1 MKHITLAA
9 LIMSTLVPTALA
21 CANPADKAESSN
33 KGAAAEEVK
42 DEPKDQETVQTP
54 DENQTEDSATD
65 PVEIDETTYLGQVK
79 LVSSIFE
86 DLQALVEINVESL
99 SPEKSD
105 KVIKEVRAKLVDILR
120 RLPAYHEMEE
130 GTLQHLEQL
139 DLQNSADGLLYPL
152 SDLVAALP
160 KTETNTKL
168 LLAVKSKIELL
179 RKGF

>member
-42 DEPKDQETVQTP
+42 DEPKDQEAVQTP
-54 DENQTEDSATD
+54 DENQTED
-65 PVEIDETTYLGQVK
+65 PVELDETTYLGQVK
-79 LVSSIFE
+79 LISSIFE

-105 KVIKEVRAKLVDILR
+105 KVIKEVLDKLVDILR

>member
-54 DENQTEDSATD
+54 DENQTED
-65 PVEIDETTYLGQVK
+65 PVELDETTYLGQVK
-79 LVSSIFE
+79 LISSIFE

-105 KVIKEVRAKLVDILR
+105 KVIKEVLDKLVDILR

>member
-54 DENQTEDSATD
+54 DENQTED
-65 PVEIDETTYLGQVK
+65 PVELDETTYLGQVK
-79 LVSSIFE
+79 LISSIFE